1 MQLSLDQL
9 VNKGLQLLDDSG
21 DPSAAHRAHER
32 WVRDVNEWL
41 SAAAPNS
48 GVTAEWAAFGSSPF
62 VYGGAYY
69 DEPGAWVSHMV
80 LIRRRLKWMA
90 EHGAIVARAIDGRKR
105 KRILAKLVAL

>member
-90 EHGAIVARAIDGRKR
+90 EHGAIGISARRNQ
-105 KRILAKLVAL
+105 LARRR